1 MKSLVRIRELL
12 LLTSFFASGCTLELA
27 LHKSV
32 SLPPTVT
39 AHKINEVVLDEILLE
54 LEGQCPEDVLQ
65 VRLLVEGETLNA
77 NCDPSTLTFTVNY
90 KVPHPNNDRLILF
103 EASSVYPD
111 GKTVPTTY
119 EVNYKRPSVP
129 SPIITSNSGR
139 DFVTNDTTPFLQ
151 GTCLSEKTNGMEVK
165 IGGGAW
171 SNALISCTSGTWSLT
186 LPVLTGNPET
196 DHLIQV
202 RSLNSLS
209 QDPYS
214 EPDAITIRV
223 DTVPPNPPLLPA
235 AADAGVRPVWTW
247 VSGGGGGNGVYRYK
261 LNDSDLSSGA
271 TVTTSLSY
279 ASVSDVAFGTH
290 TLYVQER
297 DEAGNW
303 SASGIQVLTV
313 KCGPG
318 NYLSSGSCVQ
328 CAPGTYQPSNSIS
341 ASCVSAGT
349 GTYVDSAGANTVTA
363 CTNKPAHAASVSYG
377 ASSGLTSNSCPIV
390 SIDTCETNYTQNGLT
405 CRALCATDKYWDGS
419 ACADVGSGFYSPANN
434 DTRYACTNVPVHAT
448 AVVYSGSGS
457 GANSCPVSSVLTCDI
472 GYDPSGDHCTDNTP
486 DALVFAAQSGVE
498 LSTLTTSNT
507 LTLGGFDGPLIANCT
522 GCSAIAR
529 NGVWGG
535 TSVGGFL
542 PGDTIT
548 IRRTSSSSFSTA
560 VTAQVTLG
568 NVTSNAWLVTTR
580 AALSCT
586 STPWGTLAH
595 GATVQ
600 GFSQSAP
607 TSACSAIAETR
618 TCTDGVLSG
627 SFNEVACNDGCTGTP
642 WGNVA
647 HGYSNTSYAAG
658 LPAGTCVSEVRT
670 CNSGVMSGSYS
681 SLTCTAGCSLP
692 WSGGISSGQ
701 SVTAYLSTNPTGAC
715 TSENRSC
722 NAGALSGSYTAQS
735 CNAGCAGTPWGN
747 VSHGFLGTAYS
758 ATYAVAPTTCAS
770 LSQARGCTN
779 GSMAGSYT
787 ITSCQDYAVV
797 SLSISYSTVSF
808 GSLGDQRTTATITP
822 AGGVG
827 SGGYSYEWILGTVS
841 NNNGGMGSTGIVT
854 GGGTSNSLSLEGRCG
869 GSEMTFQV
877 RVRDNT
883 SGIWSSWSNGSLQA
897 GRWEGN
903 CD

>member
-39 AHKINEVVLDEILLE
+39 AHKINEVVLDEIVLE
-54 LEGQCPEDVLQ
+54 LDGQCPEEVLQ

-90 KVPHPNNDRLILF
+90 KVPDPNNDRMILF

-129 SPIITSNSGR
+129 LPIITSNSGR

-151 GTCLSEKTNGMEVK
+151 GTCLSEKTNGMEIK
-165 IGGGAW
+165 IAGGAW
-171 SNALISCTSGTWSLT
+171 NNALISCTAGAWSLT

-202 RSLNSLS
+202 RSLNFLS

-214 EPDAITIRV
+214 EPDTITIRV
-223 DTVPPNPPLLPA
+223 DTVSPNPPLLPA

-247 VSGGGGGNGVYRYK
+247 VSGGGGGNGTYRYK
-261 LNDSDLSSGA
+261 INDSDLSSGA

-297 DEAGNW
+297 DDAGNW
-303 SASGIQVLTV
+303 SASGSQVLTV

-349 GTYVDSAGANTVTA
+349 GTYVDSTGASTVTA

-390 SIDTCETNYTQNGLT
+390 SIDTCEANYTQNGLT

-434 DTRYACTNVPVHAT
+434 DTRYACTNVPDHAT

-457 GANSCPVSSVLTCDI
+457 GANNCPVSSVLTCDI

-486 DALVFAAQSGVE
+486 DALVFAAQSSVE
-498 LSTLTTSNT
+498 LSTLITSNT
-507 LTLGGFDGPLIANCT
+507 LTLGGFDGPLIANCA

-535 TSVGGFL
+535 TSVGGFM

-560 VTAQVTLG
+560 VTSQVTLG
-568 NVTSNAWLVTTR
+568 NVTSNTWTVTTR

-595 GATVQ
+595 GVAVQ
-600 GFSQSAP
+600 GYSQSTP

-618 TCTDGVLSG
+618 TCTDGALSG

-647 HGYSNTSYAAG
+647 HGYSNTSYAVG

-681 SLTCTAGCSLP
+681 SLTCTPGC
-692 WSGGISSGQ
+692 
-701 SVTAYLSTNPTGAC
+701 T
-715 TSENRSC
+715 
-722 NAGALSGSYTAQS
+722 
-735 CNAGCAGTPWGN
+735 GTPWGN
-747 VSHGFLGTAYS
+747 VSHGFSSTAYS

-770 LSQARGCTN
+770 LSQARSCTN
-779 GSMAGSYT
+779 GSMPGSYT

-797 SLSISYSTVSF
+797 SLGISYSTVSF

-869 GSEMTFQV
+869 GSEMSFQV

-883 SGIWSSWSNGSLQA
+883 SGIWSGWSNGSLQA